1 MRHAH
6 ISKYYVTREND
17 AILLKMTDG
26 GKWYYLPVN
35 NLSALFREITSRYVE
50 DFYCLN
56 FLNLV
61 RTKNKLKEHENVY
74 ENHD

>member
-6 ISKYYVTREND
+6 ISKYYVTRENH

-35 NLSALFREITSRYVE
+35 NLSALFREITSSYVE

-74 ENHD
+74 KNHD